1 MAEMYK
7 YTFRNAKTG
16 KEMEFT
22 GTPGMV
28 LAGYGVAV
36 GGCAGGAC
44 LDIAAARAI
53 GKSNTKKFWK
63 FLGMS
68 ALLANA
74 GANLKTIYDINN
86 LKVSKEKLS
95 EEETETPDFEDDVDE
110 EEETE
115 PTDLDPETEEK

>member
-1 MAEMYK
+1 MEVYK
-7 YTFRNAKTG
+7 YTFKNAKNG

-28 LAGYGVAV
+28 LAGYGIAV

-44 LDIAAARAI
+44 LNIAAARAI

-74 GANLKTIYDINN
+74 GANLKAIYDINN
-86 LKVSKEKLS
+86 LKVSKEIFS
-95 EEETETPDFEDDVDE
+95 EEVTETTDFEDDVDE
-110 EEETE
+110 EENA
-115 PTDLDPETEEK
+115 TDLDPETEEK

>member
-1 MAEMYK
+1 MAETYK
-7 YTFRNAKTG
+7 YTFKNVKNG

-28 LAGYGVAV
+28 VAGYGIAV

-86 LKVSKEKLS
+86 LRVSKEKIS
-95 EEETETPDFEDDVDE
+95 DEETPDCEENVDE
-110 EEETE
+110 EEK
-115 PTDLDPETEEK
+115 PTDLDPEEVYVS